1 MCRLHIRISI
11 WLRYILVEIFRR
23 FVIMLRNTVLLVLF
37 LISISSFAQEG
48 KLANEY
54 FVKGEF
60 EKALNLYQQEY
71 KKQKHSIYF
80 FKKILKCQQA
90 LEDYEKAATLIEE
103 RFKSFPNQDFL
114 WVELGYIL
122 DLQHKTEE
130 AKINYEKA
138 IAAVQKKPGSSY
150 QIAKSFQ
157 ENHLLDYALDA
168 YLSMVKANPNANYN
182 YQIAALYG
190 EKGDVEKMFETYLD
204 LINKQGGTLGN
215 IQNFIGKYVSD
226 DAQDVN
232 NMLFKKLLIKRL
244 QENPQDEWNKLLSW
258 IYLQQKDFSK
268 ALVQEKA
275 VHKRN
280 QTGLDAIIELGKIA
294 FDSSDFE
301 TTKNA
306 FDYVLNNSTDNELQI
321 IAHYYLLESGKTLE
335 KDFGKMD
342 AAYQSVFEQYGK
354 GHNSLKIQVSYA
366 EFLTFIQNNPE
377 KAIQVLQS
385 SLENRLNSF
394 QKAQVKILLADI
406 LVFTGKYNQALISY
420 SQVQTQLRNHVLAQE
435 ARYKVARTSYFKG
448 DFEWANIQLK
458 VLKKGTTKLIAN
470 DAIDL
475 SLLIDDNIAQDS
487 IQTALKSY
495 ATAELLAYQNKNEQA
510 IDSLTQVLKKHKGH
524 PIEDEALFKQA
535 TLFEQMEKYEMAAQ
549 NYLSVLGLEN
559 DDILI
564 DDALFSLAEL
574 YDTFLERPDEAKNY
588 YERIVIDYPSSIY
601 LVDARKRFRQLRGD
615 VFVP

>member
-1 MCRLHIRISI
+1 MASF
-11 WLRYILVEIFRR
+11 YFVEIFRR
-23 FVIMLRNTVLLVLF
+23 FVIMLRNTVLL
-37 LISISSFAQEG
+37 ISFIISVSSIAQEG

-71 KKQKHSIYF
+71 NKQKHSIYF

-90 LEDYEKAATLIEE
+90 LEDYEKAAHLIEE
-103 RFKSFPNQDFL
+103 RFISFPNQDFL
-114 WVELGYIL
+114 WVELGYNL
-122 DLQHKTEE
+122 DLQHKTAE
-130 AKINYEKA
+130 AKVNYAKA
-138 IAAVQKKPGSSY
+138 TAAVQKKPMSSY

-157 ENHLLDYALDA
+157 ENHLLDYALDT
-168 YLSMVKANPNANYN
+168 YLSMVEANPNANYN

-190 EKGDVEKMFETYLD
+190 EKGDIEKMFETYLD
-204 LINKQGGTLGN
+204 MIYKQGGTLGN

-226 DAQDVN
+226 DALDVN
-232 NMLFKKLLIKRL
+232 NILFKKLLIKRL

-258 IYLQQKDFSK
+258 IYLQQKDFGR
-268 ALVQEKA
+268 ALIQEKA

-306 FDYVLNNSTDNELQI
+306 FDYILNNSTENELQI

-354 GHNSLKIQVSYA
+354 GHNSLKIQISYA

-487 IQTALKSY
+487 IQIALKSY
-495 ATAELLAYQNKNEQA
+495 AAADLLAYQNKNQQA
-510 IDSLTQVLKKHKGH
+510 IDSLSHILLKHKGH
-524 PIEDEALFKQA
+524 PIEDEALFRQA

-549 NYLSVLGLEN
+549 NYLNLLALEN

-574 YDTFLERPDEAKNY
+574 YDTFLERPDKAKNY
-588 YERIVIDYPSSIY
+588 YEKIVLDYPSSIY

-615 VFVP
+615 VLVP